1 MPRECLDY
9 WFKKRLCGDL
19 LIRWMIAT
27 LTWFAL
33 PGLSGPMCVVCFAD
47 QNWSEERSS
56 TMSGVEDMQL
66 LWSDETTE
74 VHRWENTCNS
84 YLIRS
89 GAKGIVIDFGDG
101 AIVAKARSI
110 GVEQI
115 DWVLLTSHH
124 RERCQGLIESEQTTT
139 KVIGPVKER
148 EFFEQPVKFR
158 QWHPNL
164 GDAFSVY
171 GASYLRPP
179 RLPIAL
185 DRPMVNDEVLR
196 WEGLEIRCLETPGN
210 SPGGVTYFCEIGGQ
224 TWAFTGGV
232 VHDGARMVN
241 WFDSE
246 WDYGFAKGID
256 TLIGSVEQLKKTQID
271 RVLPAYGPP
280 IEQPLEVLA
289 QYQQKLEAFRV
300 RYVRGYPVFEMTN
313 AERDPVSQP
322 TEVLGL
328 SRVSEHVYKLSDSQ
342 KGWNFAIIIS
352 DRGHGLILD
361 CGLLPAE
368 TLEQLIVGMRQ
379 HLGLKQIDAFWIS
392 HMHGD
397 HFLQGPLLRSRYG
410 AQSWTL
416 DRIVDPI
423 ENPRRYD
430 YAALVSAYGDGF
442 DGMPID
448 KAFRDGEVVEWE
460 GYKIQVDWMP
470 GQTEFGCS
478 LWLEID
484 GQKMVFT
491 GDNLFGNPADPL
503 QDGHEAV
510 VARNSCI
517 IEEGYLHAANY
528 LIDLDPDIVIGSH
541 SFVMPNPR
549 DFLLRYQAWAK
560 DMIATYRSLL
570 PDEDYEYLYDPYW
583 VSAYP
588 YRVELIDEQ
597 VQTVT
602 IRVRNF
608 RDRIQ
613 QHRIVLKTPPGI
625 IAEPDELVG
634 SVAANSREQ
643 FSVKLRRAQKIP
655 QSEVGIVA
663 LDITLDGKHYGEWFD
678 FLVR

>member
-1 MPRECLDY
+1 MRWYRFVFWVGDGSGCV
-9 WFKKRLCGDL
+9 WF
-19 LIRWMIAT
+19 
-27 LTWFAL
+27 
-33 PGLSGPMCVVCFAD
+33 GLSGCFTNAFALSMGLLVAFVSAVVVAD
-47 QNWSEERSS
+47 EWKPLVDDQV
-56 TMSGVEDMQL
+56 TQVY
-66 LWSDETTE
+66 
-74 VHRWENTCNS
+74 RWENTCNS
-84 YLIRS
+84 YLIRRGS
-89 GAKGIVIDFGDG
+89 KGIVIDWGDG
-101 AIVAKARSI
+101 SIAEKAKSI

-124 RERCQGLIESEQTTT
+124 RERSQGLVELNRTAMQ
-139 KVIGPVKER
+139 VIGPVNER
-148 EFFEQPVKFR
+148 EFFEQPLKFR

-164 GDAFSVY
+164 GDAYSVY
-171 GASYLRPP
+171 GASYVRPP
-179 RLPIAL
+179 RLPITLNRTLA
-185 DRPMVNDEVLR
+185 NGEVLT

-210 SPGGVTYFCEIGGQ
+210 SPGGATYLCDIGKQ
-224 TWAFTGGV
+224 TLAFSGGV
-232 VHDGARMVN
+232 VYEGARMVN
-241 WFDSE
+241 WFDTE

-256 TLIGSVEQLKKTQID
+256 TLIPTIERLKEERID
-271 RVLPAYGPP
+271 RMLPAYGPP
-280 IEQPLEVLA
+280 IDQPAEVLA
-289 QYQQKLEAFRV
+289 LYLRKLQQFRP
-300 RYVRGYPVFEMTN
+300 RYIRGYPVFDMTN
-313 AERDPVSQP
+313 AERDPVSKP
-322 TEVLGL
+322 TEVPGL
-328 SRVSEHVYKLSDSQ
+328 SRVSEHVYKLGDAQ
-342 KGWNFAIIIS
+342 KGWNFAIIVS

-397 HFLQGPLLRSRYG
+397 HFLQGPLLRNRYG

-448 KAFRDGEVVEWE
+448 RALRDGEVVEWE

-484 GQKMVFT
+484 GQKIVFT
-491 GDNLFGNPADPL
+491 GDNLFGNPADPV

-528 LIDLDPDIVIGSH
+528 LLELDPDLVIGGH

-549 DFLLRYQAWAK
+549 EFLLRYQAWAK
-560 DMIATYRSLL
+560 GMIETYRSLL

-588 YRVELIDEQ
+588 YRVALSDDQ
-597 VQTVT
+597 AQTVT

-608 RDRIQ
+608 RDRTQ

-625 IAEPDELVG
+625 VAEPSELVG

-643 FSVKLRRAQKIP
+643 FEVKLRRAVKEAQPEIGM
-655 QSEVGIVA
+655 VTM
-663 LDITLDGKHYGEWFD
+663 DITLDDKHYGEWFD